1 MKWLV
6 VDWRG
11 LCWGEGGVR
20 LRRTCLCPLSD
31 QGHGDAMLCNV
42 WFGGNKLCAGLHRF
56 AIMTLPSVASKTGLQ
71 PSKHV
76 AGRLCYTTQGRGD
89 ASTGLSHQAS
99 SVASVKAAS
108 AWREWDWSYGSVHLI
123 EGRKGHIHQPP
134 LCYGSPGPLFSLPL
148 SLITEVSAEGD
159 SRGELFP
166 CKFTLLPP
174 ENTGKT
180 AERHEREAA
189 RAHFEL
195 FVMLPYFV

>member
-1 MKWLV
+1 MRCCATCDLVEINSVPACTDLPLWLCPLWPQRQGYSLQNMWLADCV
-6 VDWRG
+6 TQPKVG
-11 LCWGEGGVR
+11 GCIHGAVTSSKQCCFGEGSFCLEGVR
-20 LRRTCLCPLSD
+20 L
-31 QGHGDAMLCNV
+31 
-42 WFGGNKLCAGLHRF
+42 FGLILWKCAPHR
-56 AIMTLPSVASKTGLQ
+56 G
-71 PSKHV
+71 
-76 AGRLCYTTQGRGD
+76 
-89 ASTGLSHQAS
+89 
-99 SVASVKAAS
+99 
-108 AWREWDWSYGSVHLI
+108 E

-189 RAHFEL
+189 KAHFEL
-195 FVMLPYFV
+195 FVMLPYSV